1 MEDRV
6 IAELQGAGYDR
17 FHGARAEFQLR
28 NAPFALQVE
37 DESAIPPQFFRE
49 KVVTSVDKVAVK
61 AAIQAGEDVPG
72 CSLTT
77 VLERWPDINPAR
89 LVIVEH
95 YDDREDIQRLAAK
108 YGRYHAEQSFIGREN
123 GESFDLVTF
132 GQGFEAV
139 LERARRNP
147 GRAVEPVW
155 KRIPKSEVER
165 LIGEVLP

>member
-1 MEDRV
+1 MKHDV
-6 IAELQGAGYDR
+6 ILSTPALHRNEMKFR
-17 FHGARAEFQLR
+17 ARIFENPPLTI
-28 NAPFALQVE
+28 ALLTDLG
-37 DESAIPPQFFRE
+37 DEN
-49 KVVTSVDKVAVK
+49 
-61 AAIQAGEDVPG
+61 PG
-72 CSLTT
+72 CSITNGIESAVAT